1 MQLWAIRM
9 QVAACGALAVNLGTV
24 LGIPVQINGK
34 YRMYGCGRCRRK
46 AIASSFQGKVVII
59 LLFRR
64 AINSMRRILPVVDG
78 IG

>member
-1 MQLWAIRM
+1 MQLWSIRM
-9 QVAACGALAVNLGTV
+9 QVAVCGALAVNLGTV

-59 LLFRR
+59 PLFRR
-64 AINSMRRILPVVDG
+64 AINSMCRILPVADG